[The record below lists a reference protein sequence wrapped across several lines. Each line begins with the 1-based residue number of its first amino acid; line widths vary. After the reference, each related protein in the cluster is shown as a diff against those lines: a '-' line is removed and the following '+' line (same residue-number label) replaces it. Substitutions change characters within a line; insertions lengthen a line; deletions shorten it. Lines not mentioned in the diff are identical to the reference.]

1 MRTIDRVT
9 ELIAPIL
16 ADLGLELYDA
26 EQVSGTLRIL
36 VDRPGGASIDVITT
50 ATRLISRALD
60 ADDVVPGS
68 YTLEVSS
75 PGLERPLRTLAHYLG
90 AVDTLV
96 TIKTVEGHDPRR
108 INGRLLGAD
117 DDGIVVRADD
127 GVEHRL
133 VLTDIQQARTTFDW
147 GPAPKPKGGSGR
159 SSSSTN
165 QKARA

>member
-1 MRTIDRVT
+1 VSTIDRVT
-9 ELIAPIL
+9 ELVHPIL
-16 ADLGLELYDA
+16 SDLGLELYDA
-26 EQVSGTLRIL
+26 ELAGGALRIL

-75 PGLERPLRTLAHYLG
+75 PGLERPLRTPAHFRG
-90 AVDTLV
+90 AVDV
-96 TIKTVEGHDPRR
+96 EVSVKTVEGYEPRR
-108 INGRLLGAD
+108 IKGRLLAAD
-117 DDGIVVRADD
+117 DDGIVVGDD
-127 GVEHRL
+127 VERR
-133 VLTDIQQARTTFDW
+133 VAYTDIQQARTTFDW

-159 SSSSTN
+159 SSSPTN